1 MNYIDVSESVCL
13 FINRLNADILVR
25 MADNQYEETVVEGT
39 VVKWDPDQMRKI
51 QEHPCYSEKAS
62 HTYGRAHLAVA
73 PKCNVQCN
81 YCVRKFDC
89 VNESRPGVTSE
100 VLSPDKALE
109 KVRAIIAEH
118 PYIKVVGIA
127 GPGDPLANDETFET
141 FRLIHENY
149 PDLILCV
156 STNGL
161 LLPEKIDLLDKY
173 GVSNIT
179 VTMNSLDPEV
189 GAKIYQYIDYH
200 GKRLY
205 SGKAMAE
212 QLIENQLKGIQM
224 AVDRKMLIKVNTV
237 YIPGIND
244 SQIVEIA
251 RKISSMGVY
260 IHNIIPLIAQG
271 KFNHITPPSMEDKLA
286 MQEQCKPYVKQMSHC
301 QRCRADAIGCLGK
314 DINPCTGR
322 KQP

>member
-1 MNYIDVSESVCL
+1 MVENT
-13 FINRLNADILVR
+13 
-25 MADNQYEETVVEGT
+25 YEETVIDGT

-73 PKCNVQCN
+73 PKCNIQCN

-100 VLSPDKALE
+100 ILSPEKALE
-109 KVRAIIAEH
+109 KTRGIIAEY
-118 PYIKVVGIA
+118 PFIKVVGIA

-141 FRLIHENY
+141 LRLIHENF
-149 PDLILCV
+149 PDMILCL

-161 LLPEKIDLLDKY
+161 LLPEKIDLLEKY

-179 VTMNSLDPEV
+179 VTMNSIDPEV

-200 GKRLY
+200 GKRY
-205 SGKAMAE
+205 SGKAMA
-212 QLIENQLKGIQM
+212 QLLLDNQLKGIQM
-224 AVDRKMLIKVNTV
+224 AVVRKMLVKINTV

-244 SQIVEIA
+244 SQILEIA
-251 RKISSMGVY
+251 KKISSMGVY
-260 IHNIIPLIAQG
+260 IHNIIPLIALG
-271 KFNHITPPSMEDKLA
+271 KFSNITPPSLEDKLA
-286 MQEQCKPYVKQMSHC
+286 MQKQCKPYVKQMSHC
-301 QRCRADAIGCLGK
+301 QRCRADAVGCLGK

>member
-1 MNYIDVSESVCL
+1 MIHMAEDSYEESVV
-13 FINRLNADILVR
+13 D
-25 MADNQYEETVVEGT
+25 GT

-62 HTYGRAHLAVA
+62 HTYGRAHLPVA
-73 PKCNVQCN
+73 PKCNIQCN

-100 VLSPDKALE
+100 VLNPEKALE
-109 KVRAIIAEH
+109 KIREIITEH

-141 FRLIHENY
+141 LRLIHETY
-149 PDLILCV
+149 PNLILCI

-161 LLPEKIDLLDKY
+161 LLPDKIDLLQKY

-179 VTMNSLDPEV
+179 ITMNALDPDV
-189 GAKIYQYIDYH
+189 IARIYQYIDYN

-205 SGKAMAE
+205 SGKAMGE
-212 QLIENQLKGIQM
+212 LLVEKQIEGIRM
-224 AVDRKMLIKVNTV
+224 AVERKMLVKINTV
-237 YIPGIND
+237 YIPEINE
-244 SQIVEIA
+244 SQILEIA
-251 RKISSMGVY
+251 KKISSMGVY
-260 IHNIIPLIAQG
+260 IHNIIPLISQA
-271 KFNHITPPSMEDKLA
+271 KFAHMKPPSMEEKLA
-286 MQEQCKPYVKQMSHC
+286 MQELCKPYVKQMSHC
-301 QRCRADAIGCLGK
+301 QRCRADAVGCLGK

-322 KQP
+322 KTP

>member
-1 MNYIDVSESVCL
+1 M
-13 FINRLNADILVR
+13 INRLKSDVMVR
-25 MADNQYEETVVEGT
+25 MPDNTYEKSVVDGS
-39 VVKWDPDQMRKI
+39 VVQWDPDQMRKI

-100 VLSPDKALE
+100 VLNPEKALE
-109 KVRAIIAEH
+109 KISGIISEH

-127 GPGDPLANDETFET
+127 GPGDPLFNDETFET
-141 FRLIHENY
+141 FRMIHEKY

-173 GVSNIT
+173 GVTNIT
-179 VTMNSLDPEV
+179 VTMNSLDPDI
-189 GAKIYQYIDYH
+189 GAKIYQYIDYE

-205 SGKAMAE
+205 SSKAMAQ
-212 QLIENQLKGIQM
+212 QLIDNQLKGIQM
-224 AVDRKMLIKVNTV
+224 AVERKMLVKVNTV

-251 RKISSMGVY
+251 KKISSMGVY

-271 KFNHITPPSMEDKLA
+271 KFSHLTPPTVEEKLA
-286 MQEQCKPYVKQMSHC
+286 MQEKCKPYVKQMSHC

-322 KQP
+322 KQ

>member
-1 MNYIDVSESVCL
+1 MPDSTYEKSVV
-13 FINRLNADILVR
+13 DGS
-25 MADNQYEETVVEGT
+25 VVQ
-39 VVKWDPDQMRKI
+39 WDPDQMRKI

-100 VLSPDKALE
+100 VLNPEKALE
-109 KVRAIIAEH
+109 KISGIISEH

-127 GPGDPLANDETFET
+127 GPGDPLFNDETFET
-141 FRLIHENY
+141 FRMIHEKY

-161 LLPEKIDLLDKY
+161 LLPQKIDLLDKY
-173 GVSNIT
+173 GVTNIT
-179 VTMNSLDPEV
+179 VTMNSLDPDI
-189 GAKIYQYIDYH
+189 GAKIYQYIDYE

-205 SGKAMAE
+205 SSKAMAQ
-212 QLIENQLKGIQM
+212 QLIDNQLKGIQM
-224 AVDRKMLIKVNTV
+224 AVERKMLVKVNTV

-251 RKISSMGVY
+251 KKISSMGVY

-271 KFNHITPPSMEDKLA
+271 KFSHLTPPTVEEKLA
-286 MQEQCKPYVKQMSHC
+286 MQEKCKPYVKQMSHC

-322 KQP
+322 KQ

>member
-1 MNYIDVSESVCL
+1 MIRMPDSTYEKSVV
-13 FINRLNADILVR
+13 DGS
-25 MADNQYEETVVEGT
+25 VVQ
-39 VVKWDPDQMRKI
+39 WDPDQMRKI

-100 VLSPDKALE
+100 VLNPEKALE
-109 KVRAIIAEH
+109 KISGIISEH

-127 GPGDPLANDETFET
+127 GPGDPLFNDETFET
-141 FRLIHENY
+141 FRMIHEKY

-173 GVSNIT
+173 GVTNIT
-179 VTMNSLDPEV
+179 VTMNSLDPDI
-189 GAKIYQYIDYH
+189 GAKIYQYIDYE

-205 SGKAMAE
+205 SSKAMAQ
-212 QLIENQLKGIQM
+212 QLIDNQLKGIQM
-224 AVDRKMLIKVNTV
+224 AVERKMLVKVNTV

-251 RKISSMGVY
+251 KKISSMGVY

-271 KFNHITPPSMEDKLA
+271 KFSHLTPPTVEEKLA
-286 MQEQCKPYVKQMSHC
+286 MQEKCKPYVKQMSHC

-322 KQP
+322 KQ